1 MGSANDV
8 TKYRTKTFKGR
19 TMGAYA
25 QLFQRPGEGPLLA
38 LNFFEGGR
46 SLAEAKILLEI
57 LGDAVVEMEGWAKR
71 NLEEDERGDGRT

>member
-1 MGSANDV
+1 MRKFEQLPEYGP
-8 TKYRTKTFKGR
+8 

-25 QLFQRPGEGPLLA
+25 QLFQRPGESPLLD
-38 LNFFEGGR
+38 LNFFEGER
-46 SLAEAKILLEI
+46 SLAEAKILLKI